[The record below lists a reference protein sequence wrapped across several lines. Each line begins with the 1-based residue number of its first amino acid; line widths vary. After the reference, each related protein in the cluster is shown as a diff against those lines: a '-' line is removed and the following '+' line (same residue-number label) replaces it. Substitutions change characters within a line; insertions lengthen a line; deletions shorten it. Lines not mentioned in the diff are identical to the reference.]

1 MIRAWRMGLYLGVL
15 AFVAAAAAAEDA
27 SLTRDSSLVFG
38 QLDNGL
44 RYIIRQHAN
53 PPGKMA
59 LMLHVDTGSLNEADD
74 QQGMA
79 HFLEHLAFNGS
90 ENFPPGKV
98 VEYFESIGMKFGGDI
113 NAFTS
118 FNQTAYQLYTPDTQE
133 ATIDKAMLCLSDQA
147 FRLLLLKEEIEKE
160 RGVILEEVTARKSPE
175 QRIQEELFP
184 KLLPGSRFAVR
195 LPLGLVEQI
204 EKFPKEQ
211 FESYY
216 RTWYRPE
223 HMTLIVVGDADPQ
236 AQIPLIRK
244 HFGSYKPEAPLPKQ
258 HQAEIAPFTQTR
270 AIVVSAPEIT
280 TAEVEMMRVDP
291 GRGPVTTESAF
302 RRDLV
307 ERIGSWIVNRRL
319 EEAVQKGDAA
329 YREGQVNVFS
339 FFAQATG
346 VAGSVNG
353 EPKNWEKM
361 LDQLVMAVQQAVEH
375 GFTIRELD
383 LARKDILS
391 SAKLAVERESTTN
404 ARAFLMRYNAAV
416 ADGDTIL
423 SARQRLD
430 LIEKH
435 LPGISLEDVSKAFA
449 ANFAPGRFAY
459 VLTLPRRDDLALPS
473 EDALLAGARAALAR
487 KTTPII
493 DEERP
498 DTLLADL
505 PEPGKIAEQTVD
517 ADLGITS
524 AWLENGIRLHHR
536 FMDYKKDEVII
547 TINLAGG
554 EIEETAANRGITEA
568 AAQILNQ
575 PATSRLAS
583 TAIRDLITGKQFRL
597 GGQAQSD
604 VLAIK
609 LSGAPADIE
618 TGLQLTYAL
627 LTDGRLEPSAFDV
640 WSQSTIEELQKGQTQ
655 PQFHLLCSIR
665 QVLGG
670 GDPRLEILTPDQ
682 VKALSLNASQQ
693 WFDRL
698 RKEAP
703 MEVAVVGEM
712 PWEPARDLIVRYLG
726 SLPARPR
733 DAKAL
738 DARRVLQRSA
748 GPHERQ
754 SSVETLTPTAFVL
767 TGFFGCEETN
777 VRDVRSLELASQIL
791 SSRLIKEIREE
802 KQLVYSIGANSSPS
816 SAYKDAG
823 LFYAAAPTTP
833 DKAGEL
839 ASSVLSVL
847 REFAE
852 KGPSEE
858 EMQTAKKQIAN
869 DLDKRRKEPSYWV
882 GVLGKLDL
890 QGRSLQ
896 DIEED
901 PEAYEKATADAVRE
915 AFQRYHKPDR
925 MIRIEVKPVA
935 PAPARAPAEADAPK
949 EAEPSAP
956 ASE

>member
-1 MIRAWRMGLYLGVL
+1 MIRAWRIGLCLGIS
-15 AFVAAAAAAEDA
+15 AFVAAAVAAEDVP
-27 SLTRDSSLVFG
+27 LTRDPGLVCG

-53 PPGKMA
+53 PPGKVA
-59 LMLHVDTGSLNEADD
+59 LLLHVGTGSLNEDDD
-74 QQGMA
+74 QRGLA
-79 HFLEHLAFNGS
+79 HYLEHLAFNGS

-118 FNQTAYQLYTPDTQE
+118 FNQTAYQLYTPDTEE

-147 FRLLLLKEEIEKE
+147 FRLLLLKEEVEKE

-175 QRIQEELFP
+175 QRIQDELFP
-184 KLLPGSRFAVR
+184 KLMPGSRFAAR

-204 EKFPKEQ
+204 EKFTKEQ

-258 HQAEIAPFTQTR
+258 RQAEIAPFTETR
-270 AIVVSAPEIT
+270 ALVVSDPEIA
-280 TAEVEMMRVDP
+280 TAEVEMVRVDP

-307 ERIGSWIVNRRL
+307 ERIGAWIVNRRL
-319 EEAVQKGDAA
+319 EEDVQKGEAA

-339 FFAQATG
+339 FFAHATG
-346 VAGSVNG
+346 VVGSVNG
-353 EPKNWEKM
+353 EPKAWEKM
-361 LDQLVMAVQQAVEH
+361 LDQLVMAVQRAVEH
-375 GFTIRELD
+375 GFTPRELE
-383 LARKDILS
+383 LARKEILS
-391 SAKLAVERESTTN
+391 GAKLAVEREPTTN
-404 ARAFLMRYNAAV
+404 ARAFLMRYNGAV
-416 ADGDTIL
+416 AEGNTIL

-435 LPGISLEDVSKAFA
+435 LPAISLEDVSKAFA

-459 VLTLPRRDDLALPS
+459 VLTLPRRDDLTLPS

-487 KTTPII
+487 KTTPVV

-498 DTLLADL
+498 DTLLAEL
-505 PEPGKIAEQTVD
+505 PEPGKIVDQTVD

-524 AWLENGIRLHHR
+524 AWLENGVRLHHR
-536 FMDYKKDEVII
+536 FMDYKKDQVLI
-547 TINLAGG
+547 TISLAGG
-554 EIEETAANRGITEA
+554 EIEETAANRGITDA
-568 AAQILNQ
+568 AAQVLNQ
-575 PATSRLAS
+575 PATRRLAS
-583 TAIRDLITGKQFRL
+583 TDIRDLITGKQFRL

-609 LSGAPADIE
+609 LSGSPADID
-618 TGLQLTYAL
+618 TGLQLAYAL
-627 LTDGRLEPSAFDV
+627 LTDGRLEPSALDV
-640 WSQSTIEELQKGQTQ
+640 WRQSTIEELQKGETQ
-655 PQFHLLCSIR
+655 PQFHLVRSIR

-670 GDPRLEILTPDQ
+670 GDPRLEILTPEQ
-682 VKALSLNASQQ
+682 IRALSLNAAQQ

-698 RKEAP
+698 CKESP
-703 MEVAVVGEM
+703 IEVAVVGEL
-712 PWEPARDLIVRYLG
+712 PWEPARDLMARYLG

-733 DAKAL
+733 QAKGL
-738 DARRVLQRSA
+738 DARRVLQRSP

-767 TGFFGCEETN
+767 TGFFGCEEKN
-777 VRDVRSLELASQIL
+777 VQDARDLELAGQIL
-791 SSRLIKEIREE
+791 TSRLIKEIREE
-802 KQLVYSIGANSSPS
+802 RQLVYSIGATSSPS
-816 SAYKDAG
+816 SVYRDAG

-833 DKAGEL
+833 EKTSEL
-839 ASSVLSVL
+839 ATATLSIFG
-847 REFAE
+847 EFSD

-858 EMQTAKKQIAN
+858 EMQTARRQIAN
-869 DLDKRRKEPSYWV
+869 DLDKRRREPSYWL

-890 QGRSLQ
+890 HGRSLQ
-896 DIEED
+896 DTKED
-901 PEAYEKATADAVRE
+901 LEAYEKATADAVRE
-915 AFQRYHKPDR
+915 AFRRYHKPER

-935 PAPARAPAEADAPK
+935 PTPAAEAPK
-949 EAEPSAP
+949 QAEPAVP
-956 ASE
+956 GAE

>member
-1 MIRAWRMGLYLGVL
+1 MVRAWRIGLSLGVL
-15 AFVAAAAAAEDA
+15 VFAAMTAAAEDA
-27 SLTRDSSLVFG
+27 SLTRDPGLICG
-38 QLDNGL
+38 QLDNGF

-59 LMLHVDTGSLNEADD
+59 LMLHVDTGSLNEDDD
-74 QQGMA
+74 QRGMA

-133 ATIDKAMLCLSDQA
+133 ATVDKAMLCLSDQA
-147 FRLLLLKEEIEKE
+147 FRLLLLTEEIEKE
-160 RGVILEEVTARKSPE
+160 RGVILEEITARKSPE
-175 QRIQEELFP
+175 QRIQEELYP
-184 KLLPGSRFAVR
+184 RLLPGSRFAAR
-195 LPLGLVEQI
+195 LPLGLVEQV
-204 EKFPKEQ
+204 EKFTKEQ

-244 HFGSYKPEAPLPKQ
+244 HFGARKSEAPPPKQ
-258 HQAEIAPFTQTR
+258 RLAEIAPFTETR
-270 AIVVSAPEIT
+270 AIVVSDPEIT

-302 RRDLV
+302 RRDLI
-307 ERIGSWIVNRRL
+307 ERIGSWVVNRRM
-319 EEAVQKGDAA
+319 EESVQKGEAA
-329 YREGQVNVFS
+329 YREGHAAVFS

-346 VAGSVNG
+346 IAASAAG

-361 LDQLVMAVQQAVEH
+361 LDQLVAAIQRAVEH
-375 GFTIRELD
+375 GFTNRELE

-391 SAKLAVERESTTN
+391 SAKLAVERETTTN

-416 ADGDTIL
+416 ANGDTIL

-430 LIEKH
+430 LIEKY
-435 LPGISLEDVSKAFA
+435 LPAITLEDVNRAFA
-449 ANFAPGRFAY
+449 ANFTSGRFAY
-459 VLTLPRRDDLALPS
+459 VLTLPRRDDLPLPA
-473 EDALLAGARAALAR
+473 EEAVLAAARAALAR
-487 KTTPII
+487 KTTPIV

-498 DTLLADL
+498 DSLLTQL

-517 ADLGITS
+517 AELGITS
-524 AWLENGIRLHHR
+524 AWLENGVRLHHR
-536 FMDYKKDEVII
+536 FMDYKKDEVLIA
-547 TINLAGG
+547 INLAGG
-554 EIEETAANRGITEA
+554 EIDESAANRGITEA
-568 AAQILNQ
+568 AAQILSQ

-583 TAIRDLITGKQFRL
+583 TDIRDLITGKQFRL
-597 GGQAQSD
+597 WGQAQTD
-604 VLAIK
+604 VLAIR
-609 LSGAPADIE
+609 LSGSPADIE

-640 WSQSTIEELQKGQTQ
+640 WSQSTIEDLQQGETQ
-655 PQFHLLCSIR
+655 PQFRLIR
-665 QVLGG
+665 IMREVMGG
-670 GDPRLEILTPDQ
+670 GDPRLKLLTPEQ
-682 VKALSLNASQQ
+682 VSALSLNAAQK
-693 WFDRL
+693 WFDHL

-703 MEVAVVGEM
+703 IEVAVVGEL
-712 PWEPARDLIVRYLG
+712 PWESARDLITRYLG
-726 SLPARPR
+726 SLPVRPR
-733 DAKAL
+733 QAPGIDAK
-738 DARRVLQRSA
+738 RILQRSP

-767 TGFFGCEETN
+767 TGFFGCEERN
-777 VRDVRSLELASQIL
+777 VRDVRSLEIASQIL

-802 KQLVYSIGANSSPS
+802 RQLVYSIGASNRPS

-823 LFYAAAPTTP
+823 LFFAAAPTTP
-833 DKAGEL
+833 EKAGEL
-839 ASSVLSVL
+839 ASSVLAIFG
-847 REFAE
+847 EFGR

-858 EMQTAKKQIAN
+858 EMQTARKQIAN

-882 GVLGKLDL
+882 NVLGTLDF
-890 QGRSLQ
+890 QGRSLK
-896 DIEED
+896 DIQED
-901 PEAYEKATADAVRE
+901 AEAYEKATAEEVRE
-915 AFQRYHKPDR
+915 AFERYHKPDR
-925 MIRIEVKPVA
+925 MIRLEVEPVA
-935 PAPARAPAEADAPK
+935 PAPAADAPK
-949 EAEPSAP
+949 EAEPSVP
-956 ASE
+956 GKE

>member
-1 MIRAWRMGLYLGVL
+1 MIRAWRIGLYLGVL
-15 AFVAAAAAAEDA
+15 AIVATAAAAEDA
-27 SLTRDSSLVFG
+27 SLTRDPGLVFG

-59 LMLHVDTGSLNEADD
+59 LMLHVDTGSLNETDD
-74 QQGMA
+74 QRGMA

-147 FRLLLLKEEIEKE
+147 FRLLLLKEEIDKE

-175 QRIQEELFP
+175 QRIQDELFP

-204 EKFPKEQ
+204 EKFTKEQ

-244 HFGSYKPEAPLPKQ
+244 HFGSYKPEAPVPKQ
-258 HQAEIAPFTQTR
+258 KQTEIAPFTETR
-270 AIVVSAPEIT
+270 AIVVSDPEIT
-280 TAEVEMMRVDP
+280 TAEVEMLRMDP

-307 ERIGSWIVNRRL
+307 ERIGAWIVNRRL
-319 EEAVQKGDAA
+319 EEAVQKGEAA
-329 YREGQVNVFS
+329 YREGGVHVFS

-346 VAGSVNG
+346 VTGSVSG

-361 LDQLVMAVQQAVEH
+361 LDQLVMAVQRAVEH
-375 GFTIRELD
+375 GFTPRELE
-383 LARKDILS
+383 LARKEILS
-391 SAKLAVERESTTN
+391 GAKLAVERESTTN

-423 SARQRLD
+423 SARQNLD

-435 LPGISLEDVSKAFA
+435 LPTVSLEDVSKTFA
-449 ANFAPGRFAY
+449 ANFVPGRFAY

-473 EDALLAGARAALAR
+473 EDTLLAGARAALAR

-498 DTLLADL
+498 DTLLAEL
-505 PEPGKIAEQTVD
+505 PEPGKIAEQSVD
-517 ADLGITS
+517 ADLGVTS
-524 AWLENGIRLHHR
+524 AWLENGVRLHHR
-536 FMDYKKDEVII
+536 FMDYKKDEVLI

-583 TAIRDLITGKQFRL
+583 TDIRDLITGKQFRL

-604 VLAIK
+604 VLAIR
-609 LSGAPADIE
+609 LSGSPADIE
-618 TGLQLTYAL
+618 TGLQLAYAL
-627 LTDGRLEPSAFDV
+627 LTDGRLEPSAFQV
-640 WSQSTIEELQKGQTQ
+640 WSQSTIEELQKGETQ
-655 PQFHLLCSIR
+655 PQFHLVRAMR

-698 RKEAP
+698 QKEAP
-703 MEVAVVGEM
+703 IEVAVVGEM
-712 PWEPARDLIVRYLG
+712 AWEAARDLVTRYLG

-733 DAKAL
+733 EAKTL
-738 DARRVLQRSA
+738 DARRTLRRSP

-767 TGFFGCEETN
+767 TGFFGCEEKS
-777 VRDVRSLELASQIL
+777 VQDVRSLDLAGQIL
-791 SSRLIKEIREE
+791 TSRLIKEIREE

-833 DKAGEL
+833 EKTSEL
-839 ASSVLSVL
+839 ASAVLAVFRGFS
-847 REFAE
+847 EE
-852 KGPSEE
+852 GPSEE

-869 DLDKRRKEPSYWV
+869 NLDKQRKEPSYWL

-890 QGRSLQ
+890 HARSLK
-896 DIEED
+896 DVKED

-925 MIRIEVKPVA
+925 MIRIEVKPLVAA
-935 PAPARAPAEADAPK
+935 PAAAETPK
-949 EAEPSAP
+949 EAESAAP
-956 ASE
+956 VAE